1 MSVAGIQFLPLEEA
15 ALTSWLRPA
24 QFDFLDSLILVPLG
38 DTEIL
43 HLSHY
48 MPIAV
53 ALMPEGPRVVGLVHS
68 ALLTGALV
76 TPEWRWRAPYV
87 PMALRCLP
95 FRRSFENDQEP
106 VEIAPS
112 LAMDA
117 SGEKGFGFWDGPAK
131 PLPEFDAILLMLDRL
146 GRGVRRLSNTARMLL
161 AAEVLTPL
169 SVTPSEQI
177 SALLVASRERLL
189 SLPPMRAAALTAD
202 SCSGFELATASIF
215 SQRWLVKGIIRDE
228 PTAPASSYQAAMEP
242 LHEVGLQS
250 GIDQPIEMDDSALF
264 SFEAFLGATDGR
276 P

>member
-1 MSVAGIQFLPLEEA
+1 MSAIDIQFLSLEEA
-15 ALTSWLRPA
+15 ALANWLRPVR
-24 QFDFLDSLILVPLG
+24 FDFLDSLIIIPLG

-53 ALMPEGPRVVGLVHS
+53 ALMPVGPRVVGLVHS

-95 FRRSFENDQEP
+95 FRRPFENDHES

-112 LAMDA
+112 LALDA
-117 SGEKGFGFWDGPAK
+117 SGDKGFGFWDAPGK
-131 PLPEFDAILLMLDRL
+131 PLPEFDAILMMLDRL

-161 AAEVLTPL
+161 AADVLTPL

-189 SLPPMRAAALTAD
+189 ALPPVRAAALTAD
-202 SCSGFELATASIF
+202 SCAGYELATASIF
-215 SQRWLVKGIIRDE
+215 SQRWLVKGIIQDE
-228 PTAPASSYQAAMEP
+228 PMVPASPYQTPLEP
-242 LHEVGLQS
+242 AHEVGLRT
-250 GIDQPIEMDDSALF
+250 GIDQPIQMDDSALF
-264 SFEAFLGATDGR
+264 SIEAFLGTTDR
-276 P
+276 